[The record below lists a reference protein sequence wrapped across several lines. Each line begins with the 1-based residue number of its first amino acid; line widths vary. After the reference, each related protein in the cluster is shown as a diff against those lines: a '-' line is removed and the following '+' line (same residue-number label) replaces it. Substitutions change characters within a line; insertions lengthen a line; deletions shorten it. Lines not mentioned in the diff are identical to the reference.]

1 MKKTIEE
8 LFVFGKAQVSAFFG
22 GIVDYLLMIFFTE
35 VFGIHY
41 TISTGIGGVIGAYI
55 NFSLNRRWT
64 FITKGLNYRSSWFS
78 QISKFVVV
86 VLNSILL
93 KSTGTYFFTTYFF
106 IDYKISRIIAN
117 LLVSLIFNYTLQK
130 HWVFRKEKRSPLAQE
145 SADSTFAEDT
155 VDEKAQSPQ
164 S

>member
-22 GIVDYLLMIFFTE
+22 GLVDYLLMIFFTE

-41 TISTGIGGVIGAYI
+41 TISIAIGGVIGAFI

-64 FITKGLNYRSSWFS
+64 FSTKGINYRSSWFS

-93 KSTGTYFFTTYFF
+93 KSTGTYLFTTYMF

-130 HWVFRKEKRSPLAQE
+130 HWVFRKEKRNPLTAKNPE
-145 SADSTFAEDT
+145 E
-155 VDEKAQSPQ
+155 AQSQ

>member
-22 GIVDYLLMIFFTE
+22 GLLDYLLMIFFTE
-35 VFGIHY
+35 AFGIHY
-41 TISTGIGGVIGAYI
+41 TISIAIGGVIGAFI

-64 FITKGLNYRSSWFS
+64 FITKGINYRSSWFS
-78 QISKFVVV
+78 QLSKFVVV
-86 VLNSILL
+86 VLNSIIL
-93 KSTGTYFFTTYFF
+93 KSTGTYLFTAFLF

-130 HWVFRKEKRSPLAQE
+130 HWVFRKEKRNPLTAKNPE
-145 SADSTFAEDT
+145 EA
-155 VDEKAQSPQ
+155 
-164 S
+164 